1 MFWTHLDNFDGKK
14 ESVLNC
20 YMAMYA
26 CAKLNEELGNTGL
39 IEFLNMSMPVPNQK
53 TTLDDE
59 I

>member
-1 MFWTHLDNFDGKK
+1 
-14 ESVLNC
+14 
-20 YMAMYA
+20 MAMYA

-39 IEFLNMSMPVPNQK
+39 IEFLDIVMPVSNQK